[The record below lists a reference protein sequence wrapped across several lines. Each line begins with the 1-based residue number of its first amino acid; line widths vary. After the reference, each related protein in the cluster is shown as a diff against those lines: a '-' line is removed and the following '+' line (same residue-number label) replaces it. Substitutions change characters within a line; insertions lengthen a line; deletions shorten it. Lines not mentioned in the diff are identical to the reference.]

1 MRGADLIALTL
12 SNAGVKVIFSLSG
25 NQIMPIYD
33 ACIDTGIKIIH
44 TRHEGAAVYMA
55 EAYAQLTGSV
65 GVAMVTAGAG
75 FGSALGPLVTSRAS
89 ETPVMLL
96 SGDSPRSGDEMGA
109 FQELDQVSIS
119 KPLTKFSH
127 RPEHAEN
134 LGSDIAK
141 ALRVAAS
148 GRPGPVHIAVPFDLV
163 NEIIARPMVPPSK
176 DIAIDV
182 VVTDRH
188 SVQTIVDVL
197 SLAERPVILTG
208 PQLNST
214 RANGLLTELAN
225 TMDAPVIAMESPRGL
240 KDPSLGNFAETLA
253 SADVILSIGK
263 DIDFT
268 TNFGRS
274 PSISADAKCIIVDPE
289 MHIIERARR
298 AFGERLV
305 LGVQADAVSFAQ
317 LLANK
322 PCAQASRLSWR
333 TEMQHAI
340 ASRQSE
346 PDGSS
351 NGPMR
356 PAALCASV
364 QKLLDEAVEPIFIG
378 DGGEF
383 GQWAQACVSAKTRV
397 INGVSGCIGGSI
409 SYALAAKIA
418 RPNATVVALMGDGT
432 AGFHFSEFETAH
444 RYGIDIIAVI
454 GHDARWNAEY
464 QIQKRDYGRDRIF
477 ETELNPTRYDV
488 AAAGFGCH
496 GEHATNA
503 SELDDALQRARKSG
517 LPSCIVGVIEGL
529 PAPSGAGHS

>member
-1 MRGADLIALTL
+1 MRGADLIARTL

-75 FGSALGPLVTSRAS
+75 FGSALGPLITSRAS
-89 ETPVMLL
+89 ETPVLLL

-119 KPLTKFSH
+119 KPLTKFSY
-127 RPEHAEN
+127 RPERAEN
-134 LGSDIAK
+134 LGSDVAK

-163 NEIIARPMVPPSK
+163 NEIIASPMVPSSK
-176 DIAIDV
+176 DFAVDV
-182 VVTDRH
+182 VIPDKQ
-188 SVQTIVDVL
+188 SMQTIVDVL
-197 SLAERPVILTG
+197 STAERPVILTG
-208 PQLNST
+208 PQLNPT
-214 RANGLLTELAN
+214 RANGLVTELADA
-225 TMDAPVIAMESPRGL
+225 MDAPVIAMESPRGL
-240 KDPSLGNFAETLA
+240 KDPSLGNFAAALS

-274 PSISADAKCIIVDPE
+274 PSISADAKCIVVDPE
-289 MHIIERARR
+289 KRIIERARR
-298 AFGERLV
+298 AFGERLI
-305 LGVQADAVSFAQ
+305 LGVQADAASFAQ
-317 LLANK
+317 LLLNK
-322 PCAQASRLSWR
+322 PKAQASRLSWR
-333 TEMQHAI
+333 KEMQNAI

-364 QKLLDEAVEPIFIG
+364 QKLLDEAAEPILIG

-432 AGFHFSEFETAH
+432 AGFHFSEFETAY
-444 RYGIDIIAVI
+444 RYAIDIITVI

-464 QIQKRDYGRDRIF
+464 QIQKRDYGCDRIF

-496 GEHATNA
+496 GEHATNT
-503 SELDDALQRARKSG
+503 SELDDALQRAIESD

-529 PAPSGAGHS
+529 PAPSGAGH